1 MKIMAE
7 RFYWNKNLHWF
18 IWPSLAIWRYKNK
31 IQVNVFFLRFD
42 FRIEIFRSSKSTKRD
57 ELPITKKYG
66 LMDI

>member
-1 MKIMAE
+1 MKISSE

-18 IWPSLAIWRYKNK
+18 ILPSLAIWKYKNM

-42 FRIEIFRSSKSTKRD
+42 FRVTITYNTKSEKRNN
-57 ELPITKKYG
+57 LPITKKFG